1 MVYTVTPTL
10 IIALVLYAIL
20 GTRYSGSTDM
30 SQVEAI
36 RSGILDCFN
45 INPLL
50 VLPPLFVIVMI
61 ALKLPALPGMLF
73 GAILGSI
80 FGVIFQGTPVG
91 DIPAVWHYGF
101 EFADP
106 DSVLPELVE
115 LLTRGG
121 MDSMMWTVL
130 LMLCAM
136 ALGGVMECTGM
147 LGVITETMMRHVKRR
162 GSVVVT
168 TLCTAIFINIIP
180 GDLYLSIVMTGR
192 MYKEVFE
199 DMRLKRKN
207 LSRILE
213 DSATLTSNLVPW
225 NACGAYMQGVF
236 GIPQWGAGGYA
247 PYAFLNLICPF
258 VSAFYGFTGITM
270 EKMTEEEYQ
279 QILIEREKERQEALA
294 AVEA

>member
-1 MVYTVTPTL
+1 MFQYQPAAGAAAAVRHRHDRPEAPGFTGD
-10 IIALVLYAIL
+10 ALRCDPGKHLW
-20 GTRYSGSTDM
+20 RD
-30 SQVEAI
+30 
-36 RSGILDCFN
+36 
-45 INPLL
+45 
-50 VLPPLFVIVMI
+50 
-61 ALKLPALPGMLF
+61 LPGNP
-73 GAILGSI
+73 G
-80 FGVIFQGTPVG
+80 G

-121 MDSMMWTVL
+121 MDSMMWTIH
-130 LMLCAM
+130 LMLCAL
-136 ALGGVMECTGM
+136 ALGGIMDCTGM